1 MASRPRRSRL
11 RFPGAPSGKMRYVR
25 VVGKLIAAL
34 AGGLAYA
41 VLCLAVL
48 AVLAVVLAPQLS
60 GVRFASVLSDSMR
73 PSLTT
78 GDMMVVRSVDP
89 ERIKAGDVILFRS
102 GADPNTTIAH
112 RVVEIVDGSGGP
124 AFVTKGDANEV
135 EDRGAVSASRV
146 QGKVEYHLP
155 MLGYVTREMREPL
168 FFLLALAVPGSLI
181 IASEVWNIVRV
192 LRKGK
197 SEQLGARLGRDP

>member
-1 MASRPRRSRL
+1 
-11 RFPGAPSGKMRYVR
+11 MRYVR
-25 VVGKLIAAL
+25 VAARLTIAF

-41 VLCLAVL
+41 LLCLSLV
-48 AVLAVVLAPQLS
+48 VMVAVVLAPQVS

-73 PSLTT
+73 PSMGT
-78 GDMMVVRSVDP
+78 GDMIVVRSVDP
-89 ERIKAGDVILFRS
+89 ERIKVGDVILFRS

-112 RVVEIVDGSGGP
+112 RVVEIVNGGGSP

-146 QGKVEYHLP
+146 QGKVQYHVPL
-155 MLGYVTREMREPL
+155 LGYVTREMREPL
-168 FFLLALAVPGSLI
+168 VFLLALAVPGSLI

-197 SEQLGARLGRDP
+197 SEQLGAPLGRDR